1 MTGTELPLWAALPA
15 ALLLIAG
22 GLLTL
27 TAAIGRCGCPTSIR
41 AFTLPMRATLGTG
54 CVLLA
59 SMLVSSTLMQ
69 RPVAHELLITL
80 FIVMTTP
87 VTVICSCAPPYFVA
101 ARASVRLETPYENR
115 TPGNR
120 RNDSTILKAA
130 QTPALV
136 SSAARTAA
144 RQERPPSTAMAPSRY
159 SGNAMRNPKR

>member
-1 MTGTELPLWAALPA
+1 MLSLLMLGMRSSSTVYFDMALLLDTVWLRQLDRAREVPAARRGHRAMTGTELPLWAALPA

-87 VTVICSCAPPYFVA
+87 VTVICSCAPPY
-101 ARASVRLETPYENR
+101 S
-115 TPGNR
+115 
-120 RNDSTILKAA
+120 
-130 QTPALV
+130 
-136 SSAARTAA
+136 
-144 RQERPPSTAMAPSRY
+144 
-159 SGNAMRNPKR
+159 